1 MNIIFSDCNNANL
14 KYLDTTALSKKKAER
29 QKDRKTTILKIKY
42 IVVYRFRSL
51 FLVLAVIAALTSVI
65 YPELAILGFL
75 GFLSFFDIVAPI
87 IVWSS

>member
-1 MNIIFSDCNNANL
+1 
-14 KYLDTTALSKKKAER
+14 
-29 QKDRKTTILKIKY
+29 
-42 IVVYRFRSL
+42 L